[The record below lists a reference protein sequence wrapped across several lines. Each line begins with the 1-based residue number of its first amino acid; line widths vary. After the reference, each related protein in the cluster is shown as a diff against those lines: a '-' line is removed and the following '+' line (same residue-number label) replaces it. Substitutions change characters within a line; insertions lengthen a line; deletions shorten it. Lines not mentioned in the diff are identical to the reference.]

1 MKILR
6 VGIAGFGVVGKRRK
20 IFIDQNNKLKI
31 VAISDITFKEEL
43 NQRNDIFFLKN
54 YKSLFHY
61 DLDIIFICLPNKFAS
76 EATIL
81 ALKKNVHIFCE
92 KPPAKNLNDLK
103 KVIKV
108 KERYP
113 KLKLKYGFN
122 HRYHDS
128 FIQANRII
136 SSKKYG
142 KLINIRAVYGKS
154 AIIPNTGGWRSKK
167 SEAGGGILLDQG
179 IHILDMILFFMDD
192 IDKIKS
198 FVSNDYWKHDVEDNV
213 YTLLKDKKNRV
224 AILHSTA
231 TEWQHKFRLEL
242 TLSECLI
249 ELSGILSGSK
259 SYGNEE
265 FKLIN
270 KLQQNKNNP
279 RINIK
284 KRYLKDHSWKRE
296 VDEFVQ
302 IVSQNK
308 RVENGNS
315 KQAYKVMNIID
326 KIYKAD
332 NDWIRK
338 K

>member
-270 KLQQNKNNP
+270 KLQQNKSNP

>member
-43 NQRNDIFFLKN
+43 NQRKDIFFLKN

-270 KLQQNKNNP
+270 KLQQNKSNP